1 MLEHLQ
7 AISAR
12 LWGSMTDRVGRELD
26 RLLSVRTTACGISVC
41 LQSVQAI
48 LADSFTAPASSTNRV
63 LLMRGLA
70 PDSTQEEIRDRFG
83 AEIVR
88 LASTTSLTTPITD
101 GRAAIQRVIL
111 IRNKYNKNCLGFGF
125 IQLASTHLATALLGH
140 LISRTAQP
148 VGFVINSRPVAC
160 SFANPNAFADV
171 GPSGIN
177 EPWCIPVH
185 NRDRQLPGGIGGTAT
200 AEEIDT
206 VSWLKYWDDTC
217 GASELPVALDTQY
230 PLPLDPSLQAFLD
243 GLAAA
248 AGECNP
254 DKEVP
259 ASTPGSGSA
268 TPLALSAGGIKMVPL
283 KIGKKKEQD
292 AMISLAVGGVEKAP
306 SSRSHASAS
315 DVRYLNASTTAANVF
330 AQAEDD
336 EPAALPSK
344 SRCTSILRRRSR

>member
-1 MLEHLQ
+1 
-7 AISAR
+7 
-12 LWGSMTDRVGRELD
+12 
-26 RLLSVRTTACGISVC
+26 
-41 LQSVQAI
+41 
-48 LADSFTAPASSTNRV
+48 
-63 LLMRGLA
+63 MRGLA
-70 PDSTQEEIRDRFG
+70 PDSAQEEIRDRFG

-88 LASTTSLTTPITD
+88 LASITSPTTPITD

-111 IRNKYNKNCLGFGF
+111 IRNKFNKNCLGFGF

-160 SFANPNAFADV
+160 SFANPNAFAEV
-171 GPSGIN
+171 GPNGTT

-185 NRDRQLPGGIGGTAT
+185 NRDRQLPGGIGGTAA
-200 AEEIDT
+200 AEEADT

-217 GASELPVALDTQY
+217 GASELPVALDTQS

-248 AGECNP
+248 VGECNT

-259 ASTPGSGSA
+259 ASNPGSGSA
-268 TPLALSAGGIKMVPL
+268 TPLTLSEGIKMVPL

-292 AMISLAVGGVEKAP
+292 AMVSLAVGGVEKAP
-306 SSRSHASAS
+306 SSKLSASAS
-315 DVRYLNASTTAANVF
+315 DLKYLNASTTAANVF
-330 AQAEDD
+330 GQAEDD

-344 SRCTSILRRRSR
+344 SECASILRGQLH